1 MKPPR
6 KFSELALMLQEARRQ
21 HPDAYYC
28 IGQAARIPERRV
40 KAIAYGAEPTG
51 QERTI
56 LMLYARG

>member
-1 MKPPR
+1 
-6 KFSELALMLQEARRQ
+6 MLQEARRQ